1 MTDPKAIP
9 ALRPYPLEL
18 AKTKN
23 NALALADIPRRIAA
37 GQAWMYGYLSGKD
50 RLDAATPN
58 PAPRS
63 PMTGRPGHTH
73 SGGMDGRALFRSI
86 ASVPLDPGNVVTAT
100 ISENGHL
107 GVVAWSSIPISE
119 VHEYPIVGLGQ
130 IPIVVP
136 GCDPDAGAYRDLAVK
151 ATFAVRL
158 NTNVVSGDEVVL
170 KFRNLHP
177 SGYGCDLAAVSGMN
191 GSVPSYKTVASAT
204 KGSDTIRAVPGQ
216 INVISVSAE
225 LTTAPS
231 AGNRTLSIEL
241 LELEFGVFET

>member
-23 NALALADIPRRIAA
+23 NALALADIPRRLSA
-37 GQAWMYGYLSGKD
+37 GQAWLYGYLSGKD

-63 PMTGRPGHTH
+63 PMSGRPGHTH
-73 SGGMDGRALFRSI
+73 SGGMDGRALFRSLG
-86 ASVPLDPGNVVTAT
+86 SVPLDPGNVISST

-107 GVVAWSSIPISE
+107 GVVGWSSIPISE

-130 IPIVVP
+130 VPVVVP
-136 GCDPDAGAYRDLAVK
+136 GCDPDAGAYQDLAIK

-158 NTNVVSGDEVVL
+158 ATNVVAGDELVL
-170 KFRNLHP
+170 KVRNQHP
-177 SGYGCDLAAVSGMN
+177 SGYGCELAAVSGFN
-191 GSVPSYKTVASAT
+191 GSVPSYHTVSSAT
-204 KGSDTIRAVPGQ
+204 KGTDTIRTKPGEV
-216 INVISVSAE
+216 NVLTFSFE

-231 AGNRTLSIEL
+231 AGNRTVSVEL